1 LNLREH
7 TSKGALNFQLR
18 RGQSARDIL
27 AALASVRPGHRN
39 YWIWFPPMTALF
51 TLMPEAVGTIAA
63 DSKQAILEQLAD
75 RFARVYGLDQVMV
88 LERIEEREKL
98 GSTGFG
104 RGVAIPHA
112 RIPEL
117 GRPVAAFFRLEA
129 PVAFDAA
136 DAMPVDLVFG
146 LLSPEAAGAAHLHAL
161 AAISRMMRDE
171 AMHAA
176 LGEAPGA
183 EALYALLANGID
195 RDAA

>member
-1 LNLREH
+1 
-7 TSKGALNFQLR
+7 
-18 RGQSARDIL
+18 
-27 AALASVRPGHRN
+27 
-39 YWIWFPPMTALF
+39 MTALF
-51 TLMPEAVGTIAA
+51 SLLPEAVDTIAA
-63 DSKQAILEQLAD
+63 ESKQQILERLAE
-75 RFARVYGLDQVMV
+75 RFAGVYGLDPVLV

-112 RIPEL
+112 RIADL
-117 GRPVAAFFRLEA
+117 SRPVAVFFRLETA
-129 PVAFDAA
+129 VGFDAA
-136 DAMPVDLVFG
+136 DGMPVDMVFG

-176 LGEAPGA
+176 LAEAPGS
-183 EALYALLANGID
+183 EALYALLANGIE